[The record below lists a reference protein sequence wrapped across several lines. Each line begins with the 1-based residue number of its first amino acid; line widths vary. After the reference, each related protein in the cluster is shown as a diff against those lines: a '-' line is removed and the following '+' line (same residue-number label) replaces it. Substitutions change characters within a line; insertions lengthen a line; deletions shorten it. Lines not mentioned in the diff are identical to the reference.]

1 MKYFKF
7 VGRIFILTSFC
18 KIMFKHSITSKELVI
33 LFNFIVRYTT
43 KVLGQLC
50 HIVFLLNRCEFVA
63 MYLNKS
69 SLKRCSYNNVYVSLS
84 TSISRQHPSE
94 SELNKNTGNSVMIIL
109 NKHQAVCLISD
120 NEFGLSYQMYSL
132 AIRSSIDDNADSF
145 RPQNHTRR
153 CVVNFSGRCLN
164 DV

>member
-7 VGRIFILTSFC
+7 IGRIFILTSFR
-18 KIMFKHSITSKELVI
+18 KIMFKRSNTSKRRVI

-50 HIVFLLNRCEFVA
+50 HIVFLLNRCEFVT
-63 MYLNKS
+63 MYLDKS
-69 SLKRCSYNNVYVSLS
+69 SLTRCSYSNVYASLS
-84 TSISRQHPSE
+84 TNISRQHPSE

-120 NEFGLSYQMYSL
+120 NKFGLSYQMYSP
-132 AIRSSIDDNADSF
+132 AIHSSIDDNADNF
-145 RPQNHTRR
+145 PPQNHTRR
-153 CVVNFSGRCLN
+153 CVVNLSGRC
-164 DV
+164 